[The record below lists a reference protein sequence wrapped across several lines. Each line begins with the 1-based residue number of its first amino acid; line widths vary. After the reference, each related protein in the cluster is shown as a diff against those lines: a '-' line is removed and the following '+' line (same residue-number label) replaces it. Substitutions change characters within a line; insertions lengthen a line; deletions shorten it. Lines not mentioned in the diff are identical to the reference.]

1 MTKTYIY
8 QGFSMSYTMQGAG
21 PCVVLLHGFCE
32 NKTIWEPFIFSL
44 QERHTIINIDLP
56 GHGKS
61 AVVGPVHSMDECA
74 QIVKEILVSENIETA
89 CIIGHSMG
97 GYVGIAFAALFPGAV
112 KGLCLFHS
120 TAYADSEEKKKD
132 RARAM
137 EVVMKNKGAY
147 VNALIPGIFNP
158 DNLQAMQQQV
168 SLLTEIGLQTPA
180 EGIVAA
186 LAGMSTRPDRMHVLK
201 EVDFPISFI
210 IGKRDGILPLE
221 KLMELTSIPKQAQVL
236 ILENVGHAGFV
247 EAPKECMLAMEHLV
261 KSVSSF

>member
-120 TAYADSEEKKKD
+120 T
-132 RARAM
+132 
-137 EVVMKNKGAY
+137 
-147 VNALIPGIFNP
+147 
-158 DNLQAMQQQV
+158 
-168 SLLTEIGLQTPA
+168 
-180 EGIVAA
+180 
-186 LAGMSTRPDRMHVLK
+186 
-201 EVDFPISFI
+201 
-210 IGKRDGILPLE
+210 
-221 KLMELTSIPKQAQVL
+221 
-236 ILENVGHAGFV
+236 
-247 EAPKECMLAMEHLV
+247 
-261 KSVSSF
+261 